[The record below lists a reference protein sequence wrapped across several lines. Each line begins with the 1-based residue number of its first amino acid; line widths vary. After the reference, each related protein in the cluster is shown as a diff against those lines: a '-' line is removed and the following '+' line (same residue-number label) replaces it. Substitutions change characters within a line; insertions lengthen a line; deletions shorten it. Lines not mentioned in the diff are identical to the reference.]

1 MEETSK
7 KRWFKVSV
15 SLILTILL
23 FIITIAFTGL
33 FSLVEGKFN
42 TDIWNDPQFWNKLT
56 ISAMINLFSMLGVI
70 VYLLP
75 EQSNQNKKVIERE
88 KVLLEAN
95 ATTDVY
101 EFEKFVIDENITR
114 KKKTYLKQLDKQKRS
129 YIKKYKPTLADK
141 KAWHSGSKEEK
152 ESNEFCI
159 KMLEFEYLSSEQ
171 YMNDNLIY
179 MDLKYPEITSA
190 MILSNN
196 MATQG
201 GMPYVHRTWEKTMW
215 WMVQLFIKYT
225 SSLGLPAVWAATI
238 IDGFRQPTQEFWLDF
253 AVRMVGMLLSIVNG
267 IWSVNSYTQQFTIPD
282 LDLRISLT
290 RRFAIWKKK
299 AS

>member
-7 KRWFKVSV
+7 KRWFKISM

-33 FSLVEGKFN
+33 FSLVDGKFN
-42 TDIWNDPQFWNKLT
+42 PDVWNDPQFWNKLT

-75 EQSNQNKKVIERE
+75 EQSNKNHKVVERE
-88 KVLLEAN
+88 QVLLEAN

-101 EFEKFVIDENITR
+101 ELEKFVIDENITR
-114 KKKTYLKQLDKQKRS
+114 KKKTYLRLLDKQKRS
-129 YIKKYKPTLADK
+129 FIKKYKPTLADK
-141 KAWHSGSKEEK
+141 KTWHSGTTSEK

-159 KMLEFEYLSSEQ
+159 KMLEFGYLSSEE
-171 YMNDNLIY
+171 YMNENLIY

-215 WMVQLFIKYT
+215 WVVQLFIKYT

-238 IDGFRQPTQEFWLDF
+238 IDGFKQPTQEFWLDF